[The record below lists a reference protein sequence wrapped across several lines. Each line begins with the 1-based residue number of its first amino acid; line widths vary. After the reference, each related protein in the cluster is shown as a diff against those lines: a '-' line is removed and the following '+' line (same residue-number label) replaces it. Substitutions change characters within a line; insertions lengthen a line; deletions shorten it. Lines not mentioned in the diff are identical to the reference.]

1 MFRIKQRV
9 AELTPMLKE
18 KGRSPISLSM
28 GAPTQMPPKFALD
41 KLSEAIY
48 QEGEHTYSSPKGE
61 LYLIEAIQERMKK
74 QYGVN
79 LEKNEIHSLIGSKE
93 GIANFI
99 RELCNPTTNTE
110 NKDIIMVPDPGYAS
124 YSQMI
129 GVSGGRAYS
138 VPLTKE
144 NNYMPNL
151 EEVFLNMDKEGFD
164 RKKVK
169 ALIINYPNNPLGA
182 VCTKEYLQ
190 SAVDFCKKYNL
201 ILISDAAYIDMGF
214 VNTEKPASALICRDA
229 KDVTIEFYSMSKSY
243 AMTGWRIGWAC
254 GNAELVGMLGKIKS
268 TIDSGI
274 FKPLQIAA
282 SAILNTKE
290 GDEYIEQSVKSFE
303 IKQNILLKGFEELG
317 WDIKNLNIP
326 KATFYLWLPIP
337 KKYNTSEEFTKDV
350 LEKSGIVLVPGSA
363 FGKYGEGW
371 FRISAVT
378 TDDNLKEVINRLKI
392 DGFTFE

>member
-1 MFRIKQRV
+1 
-9 AELTPMLKE
+9 
-18 KGRSPISLSM
+18 
-28 GAPTQMPPKFALD
+28 
-41 KLSEAIY
+41 
-48 QEGEHTYSSPKGE
+48 
-61 LYLIEAIQERMKK
+61 
-74 QYGVN
+74 
-79 LEKNEIHSLIGSKE
+79 
-93 GIANFI
+93 
-99 RELCNPTTNTE
+99 
-110 NKDIIMVPDPGYAS
+110 
-124 YSQMI
+124 
-129 GVSGGRAYS
+129 
-138 VPLTKE
+138 
-144 NNYMPNL
+144 
-151 EEVFLNMDKEGFD
+151 
-164 RKKVK
+164 
-169 ALIINYPNNPLGA
+169 
-182 VCTKEYLQ
+182 
-190 SAVDFCKKYNL
+190 
-201 ILISDAAYIDMGF
+201 MGF